1 MILIR
6 DKYYSRRDPTP
17 PPFPFSDEML
27 EYLLNDPNAT
37 VIFNVEGKD
46 RKNDKVFN
54 EHFGKDEKKYIKRLE
69 DDLAKGYYS
78 MDGDVGEDTHYLK
91 DFSNKNRYQR
101 FSKSINPIDR
111 LVYIVYPPEMIEGK
125 PTIKIVIQNYIG
137 HKAGDKY
144 YSSPD

>member
-46 RKNDKVFN
+46 RKMI
-54 EHFGKDEKKYIKRLE
+54 KYSTSI
-69 DDLAKGYYS
+69 LAK
-78 MDGDVGEDTHYLK
+78 MRE
-91 DFSNKNRYQR
+91 N
-101 FSKSINPIDR
+101 I
-111 LVYIVYPPEMIEGK
+111 
-125 PTIKIVIQNYIG
+125 
-137 HKAGDKY
+137 
-144 YSSPD
+144 